1 MCQVQFKTDELK
13 PCRCGFKPDHY
24 TVGYGQTPY
33 DVFCPNCKKQT
44 SFAKCKITGWN
55 GNLFDYWNK
64 HIAQMT
70 LEEVEHEPK
79 YSIIH
84 FYSAVELLLKARLM
98 VEDWRSIVSDTNNIC
113 WDKF

>member
-24 TVGYGQTPY
+24 TIGYGQTPY

-44 SFAKCKITGWN
+44 TLAKCKVTGWN
-55 GNLFDYWNK
+55 GNLFDYWNN

-70 LEEVEHEPK
+70 LEEIDHEVE
-79 YSIIH
+79 
-84 FYSAVELLLKARLM
+84 ELRKEQKANCGYDGYK
-98 VEDWRSIVSDTNNIC
+98 VYEYYWEKGKGEIFFGKC
-113 WDKF
+113 